1 MTTQKRKRRRAH
13 CLSSTSWIR
22 GNFGKRQRTKSFVI
36 SSVLTAA
43 LFPSNS
49 KLNAFA
55 VAVYFGGGGLG
66 MLGTGLLLPIYLD
79 RHFPV
84 GWQMSWSFMA
94 LASCVMLGIIT
105 WAASKVSEIREGSK
119 LRLSG
124 LRIGAMV
131 PAIIAYFL
139 FGLGYVIY
147 MTFLVSWLKTNGS
160 GTTLTS
166 AVWSLMGIAV
176 MASPFMRRQVLSQ
189 PSAGLAIAWTTLTV
203 RPAAL
208 VPLFGSTIN
217 IFISAFMFG
226 GAMFMVPTSATNFAK
241 TSVAQLVI
249 GAAMALFAVF
259 FFLGQILG
267 PIGAGY
273 VLDKTAD
280 ANWVLLLSGSI
291 LILGTLRAL
300 WQPAIKSPKN
310 TSDSLP
316 KL

>member
-1 MTTQKRKRRRAH
+1 M
-13 CLSSTSWIR
+13 
-22 GNFGKRQRTKSFVI
+22 G
-36 SSVLTAA
+36 
-43 LFPSNS
+43 
-49 KLNAFA
+49 
-55 VAVYFGGGGLG
+55 
-66 MLGTGLLLPIYLD
+66 
-79 RHFPV
+79 
-84 GWQMSWSFMA
+84 
-94 LASCVMLGIIT
+94 LASGIILGIVIG
-105 WAASKVSEIREGSK
+105 AIFQLKEVDNVSK

-124 LRIGAMV
+124 LRAGIMR
-131 PAIIAYFL
+131 PAITAYFL

-147 MTFLVSWLKTNGS
+147 MTFLVNWLRVNGADAV
-160 GTTLTS
+160 LTS

-310 TSDSLP
+310 TFDSLP